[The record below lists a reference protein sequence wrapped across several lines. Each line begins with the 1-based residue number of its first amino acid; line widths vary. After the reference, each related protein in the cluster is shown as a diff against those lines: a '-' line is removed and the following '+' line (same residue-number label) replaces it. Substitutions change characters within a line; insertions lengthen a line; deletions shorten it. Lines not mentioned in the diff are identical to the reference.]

1 MNTTARHFTMNSTD
15 SHERSHAAM
24 GRPVMACQWKLSHEG
39 QITGRG
45 LHESRAPDAEH
56 CASMSAHP
64 SADDSPEPK
73 RNCTERQL
81 RTVISRI
88 AIRCIAR
95 NFCMR
100 DTRMFRDRTRRSYSD
115 RSITVPKSGH

>member
-24 GRPVMACQWKLSHEG
+24 GRPVMTCQWKLSREG
-39 QITGRG
+39 QITGRWV
-45 LHESRAPDAEH
+45 HESRAPDAEH

-64 SADDSPEPK
+64 SADDSQDEAQLPG
-73 RNCTERQL
+73 RL

-88 AIRCIAR
+88 AIGALLAISVCGTLVCFATEPGGL
-95 NFCMR
+95 F
-100 DTRMFRDRTRRSYSD
+100 
-115 RSITVPKSGH
+115 